1 MSIISCCFDEANVS
15 VEASSAIGVNV
26 GRISCEFSFELTKL
40 EKGWAAMDFG
50 RLDLELLKV
59 LSFLVRSK
67 HDSIVV
73 STVGDKD
80 VSYLV
85 R

>member
-1 MSIISCCFDEANVS
+1 MSIVSSSFDKANVS
-15 VEASSAIGVNV
+15 VKASSAIGVDV
-26 GRISCEFSFELTKL
+26 GRISGEFSFELTKL

-50 RLDLELLKV
+50 RLDLELLEV
-59 LSFLVRSK
+59 LSFLIRSK
-67 HDSIVV
+67 HDSFVV